1 MVQEGLCASLV
12 VHRMNFGRRVDV
24 NGKRF
29 ENEKLPQDKGDV
41 KTEGVKGNNFNRKM
55 SQNKSVEQQ
64 VTRQNGAKRKPCQE
78 NEMWREENVKRS
90 RPQEKE
96 MPKDKDAKRK
106 SCQRKAAETTS
117 VSRDSDDIRKSLSG
131 EKSVSSLWPQVC
143 RQ

>member
-1 MVQEGLCASLV
+1 MLARYKNV
-12 VHRMNFGRRVDV
+12 
-24 NGKRF
+24 KRKIC
-29 ENEKLPQDKGDV
+29 ENEKRPQDKGDV

-78 NEMWREENVKRS
+78 NEMWREEKVKRRRS
-90 RPQEKE
+90 QEKE
-96 MPKDKDAKRK
+96 VSKEKDANRKRR
-106 SCQRKAAETTS
+106 QWKAAETTL